1 MCLTIAKTGGAADFG
16 QVGGSVTLRPVQRSI
31 VDLAELIGGAVNSRL
46 TAAGLL
52 VVYYECCSAAVL
64 QCCRRLAALRSH
76 V

>member
-52 VVYYECCSAAVL
+52 VVY
-64 QCCRRLAALRSH
+64 
-76 V
+76 